1 VRDTPSDQA
10 GNSTVVIVPSRA
22 RDVLFAAAV
31 AAASLALYV
40 ATLQP
45 DFGGPEDTPK
55 FQFIGYVLGIPHPPG
70 YPLYVLLSHAFVA
83 LPIGTIAY
91 RANLFSAVMA
101 ALACSLVY
109 VIGRQ
114 LGARRWSSLCAALG
128 LATGASFWR
137 SAVFAEVYSL
147 GAVMAALA
155 IALLLAWAAQMSTGR
170 LLATIGAFAFGLGNH
185 LTIVGMAPAVAV
197 YVVARGRRLL
207 TIRTVA
213 ASVLVLFIG
222 ISQYYLIVVRTRQEA
237 PYLETRATHVRD
249 LVGVVTAERFAGQ
262 RFAFGPTV
270 LITDH
275 LPAVTSLIGRELGI
289 VGSVMFLLGVAAGLR
304 RWDADP
310 RLVLG
315 AAAGMFGMVLNIT
328 GDLRGFITPL
338 MTLLWPFTALGVD
351 EAARLARSIGRGGR
365 IASGVLLAAAAILP
379 VNNLVANYHEADQS
393 GHGEEARF
401 LRAAFGELPDR
412 AAFVPEDYWSDMALH
427 YYRFTGEA
435 GRGRIQRIGFDAMKV
450 REAFR
455 EQHRVFAFA
464 GAATFLAA
472 EGLRSMRWPVD
483 GAPLDEWLARL
494 PRGSVVAGAMA
505 YAPAPPDLLPIGHP
519 DARPPGRPRSFEA
532 FAAVVGRRGAAWSKA
547 DEATSLAVDA
557 ASLGVAL
564 PTFAGPL
571 LASAGANEARIDLS
585 GRTIARTNTGLAL
598 AVFAPDGSL
607 LRTLEFA
614 LEKPQRVPYA
624 GALYELAGELPC
636 VELTT
641 ERWTDIDAVL
651 AKGSWVTTIP
661 DVGSVV
667 VEAVFP
673 ESRDVRARSSL
684 LLGDGSMRTTIA
696 HDLDGDIL
704 STELTRSGERRPVFR
719 LALDRPLS
727 PARARLRPGGSRSSL
742 KLCSHEPVRP
752 LFDADGTNGVLQ
764 PDFESEPYF
773 GAGWGDANRSPTGP
787 SRDGEDGATVFL
799 PLEQGRGY
807 RALLALAAAE
817 PVTLDVTLNGVHVG
831 ECDPHGRPCDVAL
844 PAVIVRN
851 GMNTLMFSRR
861 DAARAPHRPL
871 FRFLGGRIAAVP

>member
-1 VRDTPSDQA
+1 VRDTPTDQA
-10 GNSTVVIVPSRA
+10 GNPTVVIVPSRA
-22 RDVLFAAAV
+22 RDVLFAAAL

-155 IALLLAWAAQMSTGR
+155 MALLLAWAAQRSTGR
-170 LLATIGAFAFGLGNH
+170 LLAAISAFAFGLGNH

-197 YVVARGRRLL
+197 YVIARGRRLL

-222 ISQYYLIVVRTRQEA
+222 ISPYYLIVVRTRQEA
-237 PYLETRATHVRD
+237 PYLETRASRVRD

-289 VGSVMFLLGVAAGLR
+289 VGSVIFLLGVAAGLR
-304 RWDADP
+304 RRDADP

-328 GDLRGFITPL
+328 GDLKGFITPL

-351 EAARLARSIGRGGR
+351 EAARRARSIGRGGR

-379 VNNLVANYHEADQS
+379 VNNVVANYHEADQS

-401 LRAAFGELPDR
+401 LRATFGKLPDR

-435 GRGRIQRIGFDAMKV
+435 GRDRIQRIGFDAMKV

-483 GAPLDEWLARL
+483 GAPFDEWLARL

-519 DARPPGRPRSFEA
+519 DARPAGRPRSFEA

-564 PTFAGPL
+564 PAFAGPL

-636 VELTT
+636 AELTT

-651 AKGSWVTTIP
+651 AKGSWVTTMP

-719 LALDRPLS
+719 QALDRPLS

-742 KLCSHEPVRP
+742 KLCSHEAVRP
-752 LFDADGTNGVLQ
+752 LFDAGGTNAVLQ

-807 RALLALAAAE
+807 RASLALAAAG

-851 GMNTLMFSRR
+851 GMNTLMFSLR
-861 DAARAPHRPL
+861 DAARAPQRPL
-871 FRFLGGRIAAVP
+871 FRFLGARIAALP